1 MKENTRSAPNL
12 SKLLNKSHE
21 DKWVAFAAN
30 YRKVLATSATISELI
45 QKLGKEK
52 IDSEKPIFYKV
63 PSSRY
68 SFSPVA

>member
-1 MKENTRSAPNL
+1 MKKNTRNAPNL
-12 SKLLNKSHE
+12 SKLLDKSHE
-21 DKWVAFAAN
+21 DKWVAFTSN
-30 YRKVLATSATISELI
+30 YKKVLATSATITELI

-52 IDSEKPIFYKV
+52 IVSEKPVFYKV